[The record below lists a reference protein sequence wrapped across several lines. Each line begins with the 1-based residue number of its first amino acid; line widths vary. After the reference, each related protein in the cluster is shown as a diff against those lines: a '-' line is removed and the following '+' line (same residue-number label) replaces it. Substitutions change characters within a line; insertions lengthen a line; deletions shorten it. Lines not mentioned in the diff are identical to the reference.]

1 MRKALRTLL
10 LLAAVACLLAPAALG
25 EASVPD
31 GEYVPEVFTFSGG
44 SGRIDITCARVTVV
58 QGTATAEIVFSSP
71 NYPTVTLD
79 GIQYEGAHTETTS
92 AFELPV
98 LLNRAFAIRAV
109 TTAMSQPH
117 EIEYTLFIRLGEMD
131 AAAALPG
138 LARID
143 SLDLAYAEGFTVDY
157 YEGGYAL
164 IDVKDGARCL
174 VVPEGMAV
182 PEGLDPEILVLQKP
196 IRNVYLAA
204 TSVMA
209 LFDRLDALD
218 AVRFSGTEADGWYVE
233 SAADAMRTG
242 QIVFAGKYS
251 EPDYELLV
259 KEDCGLAIEST
270 MILHTPKV
278 QEMLELLG
286 IPVFIDRSSYEPH
299 PLGRTEWIRLYGV
312 LLGRE
317 AAADAFFE
325 AQRQAVEALADF
337 PAADKKVAFF
347 YISPDGAAV
356 VRGSSDYIARM
367 IELGGGT
374 YAFPEMGEV
383 ESGRASVSITMEDFY
398 AGAVDADY
406 LIYNASIDGTVSTL
420 SDLCAK
426 NPLLAGFK
434 AVREG
439 NVWVTG
445 KDLYQATDIAAS
457 LIEDVHR
464 MLNGQ
469 EEGMVFLR
477 KLN

>member
-1 MRKALRTLL
+1 MKRALRTLL
-10 LLAAVACLLAPAALG
+10 LLAALACLFAPAALG

-31 GEYVPEVFTFSGG
+31 GEYAPEEFAFSGG
-44 SGRIDITCARVTVV
+44 SGRIEITCSKVTVV
-58 QGTATAEIVFSSP
+58 QGAATAEIVFSSP
-71 NYPTVTLD
+71 NYPTVTLE
-79 GIQYEGAHTETTS
+79 GVQYEGAHTETTS

-98 LLNRAFAIRAV
+98 PLNRAFVIRAV

-117 EIEYTLFIRLGEMD
+117 EIEYTLFIRLG
-131 AAAALPG
+131 ATAALPG
-138 LARID
+138 LTWAG
-143 SLDLAYAEGFTVDY
+143 SMDLAYAEGFSIDD

-164 IDVKDGARCL
+164 IGVKDGARYL
-174 VVPEGMAV
+174 VVPEEMPV
-182 PEGLDPEILVLQKP
+182 PEDLDPEIIVLQKP

-204 TSVMA
+204 SSVMA

-233 SAADAMRTG
+233 SAVEAMRAG
-242 QIVFAGKYS
+242 DIVFAGKYS

-312 LLGRE
+312 LLDRE
-317 AAADAFFE
+317 AAADAFFD
-325 AQRQAVEALADF
+325 AQREKVEALADF

-347 YISPDGAAV
+347 YITPDGAAV
-356 VRGSSDYIARM
+356 VRGSADYIARM
-367 IELGGGT
+367 IELGGGA
-374 YAFPEMGEV
+374 YAFPEMGET

-406 LIYNASIDGTVSTL
+406 LIYNASIDGAVATL
-420 SDLCAK
+420 ADLRAK
-426 NPLLAGFK
+426 SPLLADFK

-439 NVWVTG
+439 NVWFTG
-445 KDLYQATDIAAS
+445 KNLYQATDIAAS

-469 EEGMVFLR
+469 EEGMVFLQ